1 MVANYLA
8 GGAAINALARLVD
21 AELTVIDVGV
31 KARIPKLTTPGADG
45 ARLVSARIRPG
56 TEDMTKGPAMTRGEA
71 LRCIAIGL
79 EVGHELRDDGVEL
92 VAVGEM
98 GIGNTTAA
106 SAVTAAM
113 TGVAPDRVTGRGTGI
128 DDGTLARKIEVVAA
142 ALTRHQPD
150 PFDPLGLLA
159 SIGGLEIGALV
170 GLILAAVEARI
181 PVILDG
187 FITAAAALLA
197 TALAPGA
204 RERLI
209 CGHRTTE
216 PGHAIALDRL
226 DRRPLLE
233 LDLRLGEGT
242 GAALAIMLVD
252 AAVALRDGMA
262 TFDSAGVSGPL
273 LPTAT

>member
-1 MVANYLA
+1 
-8 GGAAINALARLVD
+8 
-21 AELTVIDVGV
+21 
-31 KARIPKLTTPGADG
+31 
-45 ARLVSARIRPG
+45 
-56 TEDMTKGPAMTRGEA
+56 MTRDEA
-71 LRCIAIGL
+71 LRSIVVGL
-79 EVGHELRDDGVEL
+79 EVGRKLRDDGVEL
-92 VAVGEM
+92 LALGEM

-113 TGVAPDRVTGRGTGI
+113 TGIAPVRVTGRGTGI
-128 DDGTLARKIEVVAA
+128 DDDSLARKIAVVAA
-142 ALTRHQPD
+142 ALACHEPD
-150 PFDPLGLLA
+150 PSDPIGVLA
-159 SIGGLEIGALV
+159 AIGGLEIGALV

-187 FITAAAALLA
+187 FITASAALLA

-226 DRRPLLE
+226 GRRPLLE

-242 GAALAIMLVD
+242 GAALAISLVD
-252 AAVALRDGMA
+252 AAVAIRDGMA

-273 LPTAT
+273 LPTTT